1 MQRVDGEDR
10 HRASE
15 TLRATPGEFTGMFT
29 LLSAAE
35 DTALP
40 MNEVGWV
47 VTVVGL
53 LLALG
58 WAAYVYR

>member
-1 MQRVDGEDR
+1 
-10 HRASE
+10 
-15 TLRATPGEFTGMFT
+15 MFT

-35 DTALP
+35 DTVLP
-40 MNEVGWV
+40 INEVGWA
-47 VTVVGL
+47 VTIVGL